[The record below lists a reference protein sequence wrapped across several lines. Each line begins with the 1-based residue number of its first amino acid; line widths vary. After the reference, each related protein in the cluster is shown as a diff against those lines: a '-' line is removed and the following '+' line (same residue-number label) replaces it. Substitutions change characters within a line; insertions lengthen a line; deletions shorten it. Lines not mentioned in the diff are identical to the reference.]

1 LRPKGSVHMQTTS
14 SVFDDLARLMTG
26 AMGMAQGAGEE
37 AKSFMRA
44 QADRFVAEMDL
55 VGRDEFEAVKQMAAD
70 ARAEA
75 DALRARVDALEAALK
90 ARAG

>member
-1 LRPKGSVHMQTTS
+1 MQTQS
-14 SVFDDLARLMTG
+14 SVFDDLAKLMTG
-26 AMGMAQGAGEE
+26 AMGMAQGASSE

-55 VGRDEFEAVKQMAAD
+55 VGRDEFEAVKQIAAD

-75 DALRARVDALEAALK
+75 DELK
-90 ARAG
+90 ARVAALETLLKDRA

>member
-1 LRPKGSVHMQTTS
+1 MQTQS

-26 AMGMAQGAGEE
+26 AMGMAQGVGDE

-55 VGRDEFEAVKQMAAD
+55 VGRDEFEAVKQLAAE

-75 DALRARVDALEAALK
+75 DALRARVEQLEAALR
-90 ARAG
+90 ARD

>member
-1 LRPKGSVHMQTTS
+1 MQTQS

-26 AMGMAQGAGEE
+26 AMGMAQGMSDE
-37 AKSFMRA
+37 AKSFMRG

-55 VGRDEFEAVKQMAAD
+55 VSRDEFEAVKQMAAD

-75 DALRARVDALEAALK
+75 EALRARLDALEAKLGK
-90 ARAG
+90 

>member
-1 LRPKGSVHMQTTS
+1 MQTQS

-26 AMGMAQGAGEE
+26 AMGMAQGARDE

-44 QADRFVAEMDL
+44 QAERFVAEMDL
-55 VGRDEFEAVKQMAAD
+55 VGRDEFEAMKQVAAE

-75 DALRARVDALEAALK
+75 AALAERVAALEAALK
-90 ARAG
+90 ARE

>member
-1 LRPKGSVHMQTTS
+1 MQTTR
-14 SVFDDLARLMTG
+14 SVVDDLARLMTG
-26 AMGMAQGAGEE
+26 AMGLAQGAGDE

-55 VGRDEFEAVKQMAAD
+55 VSRDEFEAMKDVAAA

-75 DALRARVDALEAALK
+75 DALRARVEALEAAL
-90 ARAG
+90 ATRD